1 MKDKYPLPKA
11 FAVAVQLESRLAP
24 FCERIEIAG
33 SIRRQKETVGDIE
46 ILFVPK
52 TAKRMRDL
60 FMEEEYSLVWAEVD
74 KMIGI
79 ELDKRPNVNGQVAWG
94 DQNRL
99 AIHTASGIPVD
110 FFATTQDKWWNS
122 LVVRT
127 GGKENNMA
135 IAKAAN
141 SLGWHWEAYG
151 TGFHHDTGTEPHYK
165 TRSEEDVFR
174 FVGLSYL
181 LPHERK

>member
-1 MKDKYPLPKA
+1 MNYPLSKA

-52 TAKRMRDL
+52 SAKRMRDL
-60 FMEEEYSLVWAEVD
+60 FIEEEYSLAWAEVD
-74 KMIGI
+74 RMIGK

-135 IAKAAN
+135 ICAEAIRK
-141 SLGWHWEAYG
+141 GWNFEAYG
-151 TGFHHDTGTEPHYK
+151 TGYHRTLGDKPHHQTT
-165 TRSEEDVFR
+165 SERDVYEFIGLRYIRPED
-174 FVGLSYL
+174 
-181 LPHERK
+181 RK